1 LAEIV
6 LKCLKNFQPATESD
20 PGSADS
26 GVLLAAME
34 QPVILDDV
42 PPRASRS
49 SIDWSEQLKRHA
61 PWLRTVV
68 RGRLGGWND
77 VDDVLQELSARVLG
91 AARRPLIA
99 EEAPPWLYRI
109 TIRLCLTRRR
119 SAGRQKNFLRR
130 WMAAMQ
136 TSGRSPVTL
145 LEHFAEAEQAASLR
159 AAIDQL
165 PQIERDVFLLKHAH
179 HWTYQAIADHLGCT
193 AHTVEHRLLKA
204 RRLLRGLLRATD
216 LGEATE

>member
-1 LAEIV
+1 
-6 LKCLKNFQPATESD
+6 
-20 PGSADS
+20 
-26 GVLLAAME
+26 ME
-34 QPVILDDV
+34 QPALLDDL
-42 PPRASRS
+42 PEQASRLS
-49 SIDWSEQLKRHA
+49 VNWPEQLKRHA

-77 VDDVLQELSARVLG
+77 VDDVMQELSARVFG
-91 AARRPLIA
+91 AVRRPMIA
-99 EEAPPWLYRI
+99 DEAAPWLYRI

-119 SAGRQKNFLRR
+119 SDGRQRNFLRR
-130 WMAAMQ
+130 WMAAMH
-136 TSGRSPVTL
+136 TTGRNPTTL

-193 AHTVEHRLLKA
+193 SHTVEHRLLKA
-204 RRLLRGLLRATD
+204 RRLLRGLLRGQD
-216 LGEATE
+216 PGEANE